1 MGQKMDP
8 RGLRVGVINDW
19 NSKWYADKKHF
30 GDYVVEDHK
39 IREYIKKK
47 LYASGISKIEI
58 ERTSKFVRVNVYTAK
73 PGLVIGK
80 GGNLAES
87 LKQEL
92 EKMIG
97 KQVNLNIEEVKDV
110 DTNAQLVAENIA
122 GQLERRISFRRAMK
136 QCMQRAMKNGAL
148 GIKASCSGRLGG
160 ADMARTEFYKE
171 GTVPLQTLRAD
182 IDYGFA
188 EANTTYGKVGVKVW
202 IYKGEILPEK
212 KEKVME
218 GGDNHAIDAKKD

>member
-8 RGLRVGVINDW
+8 HGLRVGVIKDW
-19 NSKWYADKKHF
+19 SSRWYANSKEF
-30 GDYVVEDHK
+30 GDYLVEDHK
-39 IREYIKKK
+39 IREYVKKK

-58 ERTSKFVRVNVYTAK
+58 ERTAKFVKVNVFTAK

-80 GGNLAES
+80 GGNFAET
-87 LKQEL
+87 LKKEL

-97 KQVNLNIEEVKDV
+97 KEVNLNIVEVKNI
-110 DTNAQLVAENIA
+110 DTDAQLVAENIA

-136 QCMQRAMKNGAL
+136 QCMQKAIKAGAL
-148 GIKASCSGRLGG
+148 GIKTSVSGRLGG

-171 GTVPLQTLRAD
+171 GNIPLQTLRAD

-188 EANTTYGKVGVKVW
+188 EADTTYGKIGVKVW
-202 IYKGEILPEK
+202 IYKGEVLPTK
-212 KEKVME
+212 KNVVE
-218 GGDNHAIDAKKD
+218 GGEK